1 MGKKLIEAF
10 NRNIFL
16 AAIMI
21 VIIVFIVGYFT
32 ITIYD
37 NTKRTNLMDEF
48 TILNQQIG
56 LDEIYDVYL
65 EEKPE
70 LKCEILNN
78 QLSSQLRT
86 NERLFNK
93 LKQYN
98 ENAIVDTDNVV
109 KYQLVITNI
118 KLWLQYNKI
127 IENCNSDIKVM
138 LYFYP
143 EVLPNTP
150 QKVLLDAKTVI
161 FESKLQKIMADCS
174 YLSIALPDKSDIEII
189 NLIKSEFEVIDSP
202 SALINGKMYYDVNFT
217 SEFYEEINC
226 NE

>member
-98 ENAIVDTDNVV
+98 ENAIVSTDNVI
-109 KYQLVITNI
+109 KYQLVVTNI

-127 IENCNSDIKVM
+127 IENCDSDIKVM

-143 EVLPNTP
+143 ELFNDTPNKE
-150 QKVLLDAKTVI
+150 QLDAKTVV
-161 FESKLQKIMADCS
+161 FERKLRQIMSDCG

-189 NLIKSEFEVIDSP
+189 NLIKTEYGVLESP
-202 SALINGKMYYDVNFT
+202 SALINDKMYYDVNFT